1 MANIFVQ
8 GIGAGMD
15 NYNHT
20 VNRLNPFN
28 TAQLLRYAGSRT
40 FSEQDA
46 LMNRLDNEDFWV
58 WGCTPGWMQKYWDK
72 MQDGDIM
79 IFYDR
84 DRCASVSRIAF
95 KVHDPELAMNLWG
108 TKGPGGPT
116 WEFVFFLTGLR
127 DPRMS
132 KAEVNALLGYNEG
145 YRAEG
150 IASVSESKL
159 SNIMARYGSVDVL
172 YDILAGEAL
181 SSSVKQ
187 AMEEKRAVRE
197 IVSRIGLRPTPAEID
212 AEIRRQEGR
221 LSPSGSAKG
230 PSKSISLSYS
240 RNYELSEAI
249 KLKHEYACEVC
260 TSTFPKEGG
269 GLYCESHH
277 ILPLAWGGED
287 KEVNIVVVCPTCHRR
302 FHFGTTADVLSLG
315 AAASFSPERRMFLD
329 AFLRVRG
336 RLPLISDD

>member
-1 MANIFVQ
+1 
-8 GIGAGMD
+8 MD

-20 VNRLNPFN
+20 VNRLSPFN
-28 TAQLLRYAGSRT
+28 TAQLLRYAGSGT
-40 FSEQDA
+40 FGEQDA
-46 LMNRLDNEDFWV
+46 LINRLENEDFWV
-58 WGCTPGWMQKYWDK
+58 WGCTPGAMQGYWNK

-116 WEFVFFLTGLR
+116 WEFVFFLTGLT
-127 DPRMS
+127 DPHIS
-132 KAEVNALLGYNEG
+132 KAEVNALLGYDES
-145 YRAEG
+145 YRAQT
-150 IASVSESKL
+150 IASVSKSKM
-159 SNIMARYGSVDVL
+159 SDIMARYGSVDAL
-172 YDILAGEAL
+172 YDILAVEAL

-187 AMEEKRAVRE
+187 AMEESGAVRE
-197 IVSRIGLRPTPAEID
+197 IISRIGPRPTPAEID

-221 LSPSGSAKG
+221 PSSSGSAKG
-230 PSKSISLSYS
+230 PSKSSSLSYS

-249 KLKHEYACEVC
+249 KMKHEYACEIC

-302 FHFGTTADVLSLG
+302 FHFGETADVLRLG
-315 AAASFSPERRMFLD
+315 ETALFGPERQVLLD

-336 RLPLISDD
+336 RLLPVSDD